1 MIGELAALGAAISWA
16 IAPLFYKK
24 ALVNTNPI
32 SANIVRCLTNGFVLV
47 VLLFSMGKAGVLLS
61 LPAWALILTV
71 ISGIIG
77 LGVGDTLYMVGLKSI
92 GVSRAVPLSS
102 TYPLFSLIWAVFLLG
117 QPLSSLA
124 LVGAVFILT
133 GIWLLSKQK
142 SENLKSN
149 SKNRVM
155 LIGISASLITAIVW
169 SISLALMDI
178 VVSESAAST
187 LDANYA
193 LVTLR
198 MAAVALFSLTIAGFV
213 DKERGFA
220 KISRKGVFLLCV
232 GGLIANGLGWV
243 LMNYSFILIPQT
255 QAVPISS
262 TSPLFAALAGFLF
275 FRENVTAR
283 VAVGALAIVF
293 GIVLVFLV

>member
-16 IAPLFYKK
+16 IAPLLYRK
-24 ALVNTNPI
+24 ALTNTNPI

-47 VLLFSMGKAGVLLS
+47 VLLFSLGKAGVLLS

-92 GVSRAVPLSS
+92 GVARTVPLAS
-102 TYPLFSLIWAVFLLG
+102 TYPLFSLIWVVFLLD
-117 QPLSSLA
+117 QSLSSLSII
-124 LVGAVFILT
+124 GAVSILI

-142 SENLKSN
+142 SNNLKSDP
-149 SKNRVM
+149 KNKAM
-155 LIGISASLITAIVW
+155 LIGIMASLVTAIVW

-178 VVSESAAST
+178 VVSESAAIG

-198 MAAVALFSLTIAGFV
+198 IAAVALFSLALAGFV

-220 KISRKGVFLLCV
+220 KISRKGVLLLCI
-232 GGLIANGLGWV
+232 GGLVANGLGWV
-243 LMNYSFILIPQT
+243 LMNYSFLIIPQT

-262 TSPLFAALAGFLF
+262 TSPLFAALAGLLF
-275 FRENVTAR
+275 FQENLTTR
-283 VAVGALAIVF
+283 VVVGVLAIVA
-293 GIVLVFLV
+293 GSVLVFLV

>member
-16 IAPLFYKK
+16 IAPLLYRK
-24 ALVNTNPI
+24 ALANTNPI

-47 VLLFSMGKAGVLLS
+47 VLLFSLGKAGVLLS
-61 LPAWALILTV
+61 LPAWALILSV

-92 GVSRAVPLSS
+92 GVARTVPLAS
-102 TYPLFSLIWAVFLLG
+102 TYPLFSLIWVVFLLD
-117 QPLSSLA
+117 QSLSSLSII
-124 LVGAVFILT
+124 GAVSILI

-142 SENLKSN
+142 SNNLKSDP
-149 SKNRVM
+149 KNKAM
-155 LIGISASLITAIVW
+155 LIGIMASLVTAIVW

-178 VVSESAAST
+178 VVSESAAIG

-198 MAAVALFSLTIAGFV
+198 IAAVALFSLALAGFV

-220 KISRKGVFLLCV
+220 KISRKGVLLLCI
-232 GGLIANGLGWV
+232 GGLVANGLGWV
-243 LMNYSFILIPQT
+243 LMNYSFLIIPQT

-262 TSPLFAALAGFLF
+262 TSPLFAALAGLLF
-275 FRENVTAR
+275 FQENLTTR
-283 VAVGALAIVF
+283 VVVGVLAIVA
-293 GIVLVFLV
+293 GSVLVFLV